1 MIEELNS
8 VKCKSIEWIHS
19 HLRSCS
25 ICIATKKGKS
35 SEYTIGD
42 KVIKLPTDPGIYA
55 MYPKVDWMYND
66 TPIYVGEASNL
77 RQRINYH
84 FSESQSAKKESTLKK
99 ALLKLQFKRNKPT
112 CDLVCFKYV
121 KIPFGRK
128 EIETLLHE
136 HYSINTK
143 KK

>member
-1 MIEELNS
+1 MIDQLHI
-8 VKCKSIEWIHS
+8 VKSSAVEWIHS

-25 ICIATKKGKS
+25 ICTATKDGNRT
-35 SEYTIGD
+35 EYAIGD
-42 KVIKLPTDPGIYA
+42 KLIKLPTDPGIYA
-55 MYPKVDWMYND
+55 IYSKTEWMYTD
-66 TPIYVGEASNL
+66 TPLYIGEASNL

-84 FSESQSAKKESTLKK
+84 FSESQSAKRESTLKK
-99 ALLKLQFKRNKPT
+99 TLHKLKFNTKIPT

-128 EIETLLHE
+128 EIETLLHS
-136 HYSINTK
+136 HYNINTK